1 MSDRLTIALDAMG
14 GDSAPDSVIEGAA
27 LASQRYPEA
36 EFLVFGDEQRIN
48 SLMGKR
54 KSLQQAVTICHA
66 PEVIREDTSLLQALR
81 KTRLSSMRL
90 AFNAVTE
97 GRARVVVS
105 AGHTGILMAM
115 AKQTLK
121 LLPGIRRPALASFVP
136 TRQGQA
142 VMLDLGANVECDA
155 DDLVQF
161 AVMGAMFSRAV
172 LADRAT
178 DDPTVGLLNVG
189 VEEGKGRVLIKA
201 AADKLRKM
209 SLPLRFKGFVEG
221 HDIAEG
227 VVDVIVTDGF
237 TGNIAL
243 KTAEGTARLYS
254 EFLRRA
260 FHGSLL
266 ARASY
271 HLVRSAFRK
280 FKHRTDP
287 RHYNGAM
294 LLGLEGICIKSHGN
308 SDAVGFAQALELAI
322 MAIRN
327 SFDERIK
334 QQMGKLQLSLAYA
347 PAVLA
352 G

>member
-27 LASQRYPEA
+27 LASLRYPEA

-48 SLMGKR
+48 SLMCKR
-54 KSLQQAVTICHA
+54 KFLQHAVTVCHA
-66 PEVIREDTSLLQALR
+66 PEAIREDTNLLQALR
-81 KTRLSSMRL
+81 KSRSSSMRL

-136 TRQGQA
+136 TRRGRT
-142 VMLDLGANVECDA
+142 VMLDLGANVECEA

-172 LADRAT
+172 LADRVV

-189 VEEGKGRVLIKA
+189 VEEGRGRALLKA
-201 AADKLRKM
+201 AAGKLRKM

-227 VVDVIVTDGF
+227 VVDVVVTDGF

-260 FHGSLL
+260 FYGSLL

-271 HLVRSAFRK
+271 HLLRSAFRK
-280 FKHRTDP
+280 FKHRIDP

-308 SDAVGFAQALELAI
+308 SDAVGFAQAIELAI
-322 MAIRN
+322 KAIRD
-327 SFDERIK
+327 SFDEQIK
-334 QQMGKLQLSLAYA
+334 QQMGKLHLSMASA
-347 PAVLA
+347 PAALS